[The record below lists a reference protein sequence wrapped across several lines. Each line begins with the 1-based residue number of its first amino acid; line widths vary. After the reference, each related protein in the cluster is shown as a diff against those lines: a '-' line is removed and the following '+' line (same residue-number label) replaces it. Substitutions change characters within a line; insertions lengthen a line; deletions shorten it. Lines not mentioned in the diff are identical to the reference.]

1 MQRPQQ
7 PAHLP
12 AADPGLLSSSSNS
25 RGLGLQ
31 PPATALYQPQ
41 IQPLPETHAQPAT
54 DGAREGQGQQA
65 SREREQTPGQPAV
78 DREVLTEQIQ
88 EGSREKT
95 HVQTGVDREVLTDGI
110 QQEQQQQQLLAPLV
124 AELTVEQ
131 QEEEQQEART
141 TQPSRDCRDGRV
153 S

>member
-41 IQPLPETHAQPAT
+41 IQPLPDTHAQPAT
-54 DGAREGQGQQA
+54 DGAREGQSQQA
-65 SREREQTPGQPAV
+65 SREREQTPGQTAV